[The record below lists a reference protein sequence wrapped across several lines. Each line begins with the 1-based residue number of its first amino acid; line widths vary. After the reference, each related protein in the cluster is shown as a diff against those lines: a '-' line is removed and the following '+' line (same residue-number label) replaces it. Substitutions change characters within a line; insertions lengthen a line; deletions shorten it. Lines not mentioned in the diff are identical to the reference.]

1 MSRSKNPGSNSQK
14 WVGVLFSIPYVLVFL
29 FGTIAPLVYAAY
41 LGLFSRKLI
50 GGTVFTGLSNY
61 VKALMDP
68 ILWSSYKR
76 VAVYTLIQVPV
87 MLVMAVIAALMLD
100 SGRIKHLALPRMLL
114 FLPYAVP
121 SVIAALMWSYMY
133 GTQYGL
139 VGQVSAFFGI
149 HAPDLLSQ
157 NLILLAIG
165 NVQLWCF
172 MGYNML
178 IYFSSLKVIPEE
190 LYEAARIDGAS
201 ELRIAWSIKLRQIR
215 GTVVMTMVFGLI
227 GGLQLFNEPNLLRII
242 VPDVI
247 SSSFTPNMYAYRLS
261 FASQNINYAA
271 AVALI
276 VGLIAMLL
284 IGIVKKCGDRWA
296 QE

>member
-1 MSRSKNPGSNSQK
+1 MSSLQRSVPHKRE
-14 WVGVLFSIPYVLVFL
+14 WVGVLFSLPYVVVFL
-29 FGTIAPLVYAAY
+29 LGTILPLAYAGY
-41 LGLFSRKLI
+41 LGLFSRRLI
-50 GGTVFTGLSNY
+50 GGMTFTGLANY
-61 VKALMDP
+61 AKALVDST
-68 ILWSSYKR
+68 LWGSYRR
-76 VAVYTLIQVPV
+76 VALYTVIQVPV
-87 MLVMAVIAALMLD
+87 MLAMAALAALMLD
-100 SGRIKHLALPRMLL
+100 SGRIRHLALPRILL

-133 GTQYGL
+133 GTEYGL
-139 VGQVSAFFGI
+139 VGQFAGFLGLN
-149 HAPDLLSQ
+149 APNLLSSQ
-157 NLILLAIG
+157 FIMWAIG

-178 IYFSSLKVIPEE
+178 IFYSSLKVIPGE
-190 LYEAARIDGAS
+190 LYEAARMDGAS
-201 ELRIAWSIKLRQIR
+201 ELRIAWSIKLRHIR
-215 GTVVMTMVFGLI
+215 GTLVMTLVFGLI
-227 GGLQLFNEPNLLRII
+227 GGIQLFNEPNLLRII

-276 VGLIAMLL
+276 VGLVAMVL
-284 IGIVKKCGDRWA
+284 IGIVKKVGDRWA